1 MKLDDLDY
9 QLISELQRNPRQSD
23 RQIALNLSINEN
35 KARRRISRL
44 IESGVVVPTILTNV
58 SKLGYNVTAWI
69 GLQVE
74 LSEMHN
80 IAMELAQCA
89 NVHLVALSSGNY
101 NLILWAHFY
110 SHEHLGD
117 FVADTLGKI
126 TGIQRAEP
134 VIQLKYLKGFGQ
146 LMEPSVI
153 HDLET

>member
-58 SKLGYNVTAWI
+58 SKLGYNVTTWI

-80 IAMELAQCA
+80 IAMELAQYT

-101 NLILWAHFY
+101 DLILWAHFY

-146 LMEPSVI
+146 LMEPPVI